1 MTEYSFPFF
10 DFLAAIQFI
19 STTFVL
25 TILIL
30 LKKIEVP
37 YLNYSIVVEI
47 LPVSLM
53 FLGNVICGLGSTKS
67 LNLPMFTA
75 LRRFSILMTMIAEYC
90 FLNSRP
96 SYYIIFSI
104 MMMVGGALVAAAYD
118 LSFDTFGYTLGKSL
132 YLYSTLSMQS
142 YVHGF

>member
-10 DFLAAIQFI
+10 DFLAAIQFL

-25 TILIL
+25 SILIL

-37 YLNYSIVVEI
+37 YLNFTIRMEI

-75 LRRFSILMTMIAEYC
+75 LCSVRLSDSF
-90 FLNSRP
+90 
-96 SYYIIFSI
+96 
-104 MMMVGGALVAAAYD
+104 GKDAYD
-118 LSFDTFGYTLGKSL
+118 WPIN
-132 YLYSTLSMQS
+132 
-142 YVHGF
+142 

>member
-1 MTEYSFPFF
+1 MTEYNFPFF

-19 STTFVL
+19 STTSVL

-118 LSFDTFGYTLGKSL
+118 LSFDTFGYTLGKPL
-132 YLYSTLSMQS
+132 IWFHLT
-142 YVHGF
+142 HAIPC